1 MWEMTDAGWR
11 IVGFLDTQM
20 SAVRVKAKQDAAK
33 ERYDRWQHKQATQRV
48 SSRVANGAARPP
60 APPDKGEGQKGGEGV
75 AAGLEEPA
83 AAVMDEVPHPTIQAP
98 TRRKLAAMIREA
110 PNSSLRRAYV
120 HAFRETFGSLYSER
134 PHRTSLHP
142 SMKSMVRVAA

>member
-20 SAVRVKAKQDAAK
+20 SAGRVQAKQEAAK

-60 APPDKGEGQKGGEGV
+60 APPDKGEGQKGGDGV
-75 AAGLEEPA
+75 AAGLGEPA
-83 AAVMDEVPHPTIQAP
+83 AAVREEVPHPTIQAP
-98 TRRKLAAMIREA
+98 TRRDLAAIIREA
-110 PNSSLRRAYV
+110 PNPSLRRAYL
-120 HAFRETFGSLYSER
+120 HAFQETFGSSYPQGPR
-134 PHRTSLHP
+134 RTSLHP
-142 SMKSMVRVAA
+142 SMKSMVRVPA